1 MPPLIARH
9 HGHGLGCRFARDP
22 RDYPLER
29 RMQVENV
36 MDLPERVTPWRR
48 GPILDQGETSQC
60 TRYSLAARRGAAPIY
75 TREPLKDVTEG
86 YYQWALE
93 HDEFPGA
100 DADGGTT
107 VRAMCQAA
115 RSFGLASAFY
125 TTASIATVY
134 KYIRRVGPVQVG
146 LEWTDAMFTP
156 DAEGF
161 VYPTGAVA
169 GGHAFLW
176 LWIYSRDVWTGV
188 PNRDDVVKC
197 QNSWGESWGRSGICY
212 LRVGDALELLEHR
225 GGEAYEVVE
234 TAHQRSTE

>member
-29 RMQVENV
+29 RLTVDNV
-36 MDLPERVTPWRR
+36 LSLPERTTQWHR
-48 GPILDQGETSQC
+48 GPILDQGQTSQC

-86 YYQWALE
+86 YYEWAIE

-100 DADGGTT
+100 DPDGGTS

-115 RSFGLASAFY
+115 RVFGLASAFY
-125 TTASIATVY
+125 ATRLLSTIY
-134 KYIRRVGPVQVG
+134 HYIRRVGPINVG
-146 LEWTDAMFTP
+146 TEWTADMFTP

-161 VYPTGAVA
+161 VTPTGAVA
-169 GGHAFLW
+169 GGHAFLL
-176 LWIYSRDVWTGV
+176 LWIHEHTIWSGQAGD
-188 PNRDDVVKC
+188 NDDVLRF
-197 QNSWGESWGRSGICY
+197 QNSWADSWGNRGCFFM
-212 LRVGDALELLEHR
+212 RAGDFRELLEDR
-225 GGEAYEVVE
+225 GGEGYDLMEL
-234 TAHQRSTE
+234 AHRSTT